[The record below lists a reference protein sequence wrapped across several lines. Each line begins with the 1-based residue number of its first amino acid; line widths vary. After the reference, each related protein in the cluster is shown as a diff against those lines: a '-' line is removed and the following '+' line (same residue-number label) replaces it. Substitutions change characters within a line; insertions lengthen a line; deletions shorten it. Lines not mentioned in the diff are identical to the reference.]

1 LNFEGL
7 DLPYPYF
14 GYFYWKL
21 RPTQSFGGR
30 WLIFKF
36 STLLP
41 ISRQYITSETW
52 SWSIHNH
59 KEKKLLATKASQAL
73 SAKSLKYH
81 YFICFLTS
89 FSRFWQGSTG
99 RLSRIWRH
107 LLRQGLGFSGYQ
119 CRSTVKRLVKVHL
132 LGETLIDLLVISA
145 CGIANLSCSYADIYD
160 RHDQF
165 HVTLHIK

>member
-1 LNFEGL
+1 LKVWTCLFRNLVIFTGNY
-7 DLPYPYF
+7 DLPNLLAAGGLYF
-14 GYFYWKL
+14 NSQHHA
-21 RPTQSFGGR
+21 R
-30 WLIFKF
+30 
-36 STLLP
+36 P

-73 SAKSLKYH
+73 PAKSLNYH

-89 FSRFWQGSTG
+89 FSSFWQGSTG

-132 LGETLIDLLVISA
+132 LGETLID
-145 CGIANLSCSYADIYD
+145 C
-160 RHDQF
+160 
-165 HVTLHIK
+165 